1 MLVKLAWRNLWRN
14 KLRTSIIL
22 GAVVFGLLGVT
33 AMMGFMTGFVDSMLS
48 NAIRWQ
54 TSHIQL
60 HNPKYVSNPDIVEEI
75 PNGEHLAE
83 LLRTLPNVQTVSAR
97 FIAVGMVASA
107 RSNRGVRINGINI
120 DDEAR
125 LTPLSTKISDGEFL
139 DREGRNPILVSQK
152 LAERLRL
159 KVGSKVV
166 LTFTDAAGQVV
177 GAAYR
182 VKGIFSTPSTQ
193 FDEGNV
199 FVRKSDLQKTAS
211 MQGVHEIAILFN
223 DGSDL
228 IQAKQDIHQVTDKVA
243 NSAPVLVRDWK
254 QIQPMLA
261 TMMNTMHVS
270 NRIILVIFVVAMMFG
285 IINIM
290 LMSVFE
296 RTQEFGVLMAVGM
309 QKHKVFTLIMLE
321 TTMLGATGALLGLAA
336 SATLIAVL
344 HHYGMSLASMSD
356 GLGAYGI
363 DTVLYPRVSYRE
375 YQITFLTVFVASV
388 LAAIY
393 PARQILKQRPV
404 DAMAEKK

>member
-14 KLRTSIIL
+14 KLRTAIIL
-22 GAVVFGLLGVT
+22 GAMVFGLVGVT

-54 TSHIQL
+54 TSHLQI
-60 HNPKYVSNPDIVEEI
+60 HNPQYVRNPDISEQVSE
-75 PNGEHLAE
+75 GERLAQQ
-83 LLRTLPNVQTVSAR
+83 LRTLPDVDTVSAR

-107 RSNRGVRINGINI
+107 RSNRGVRINGIDI
-120 DDEAR
+120 EDEAR
-125 LTPLSTKISDGEFL
+125 ITPLSTKLSEGEWL
-139 DREGRNPILVSQK
+139 SREGRNPILVSQK
-152 LAERLRL
+152 LSERLKLR
-159 KVGSKVV
+159 VGSKVV
-166 LTFTDAAGQVV
+166 VTFTDAGGQVV

-182 VKGIFSTPSTQ
+182 VRGIFSTPSTQ

-199 FVRKSDLQKTAS
+199 LVRKSDLQKTAA
-211 MQGVHEIAILFN
+211 MQGVHEIAILLK
-223 DGSDL
+223 DSQALETIKTDIIQMVEEESTGSR
-228 IQAKQDIHQVTDKVA
+228 I
-243 NSAPVLVRDWK
+243 SVRDWQ

-261 TMMNTMHVS
+261 TMMNTMDVS
-270 NRIILVIFVVAMMFG
+270 NRIILIIFVIAMMFG

-309 QKHKVFTLIMLE
+309 QKHKVFSLIMLE
-321 TTMLGATGALLGLAA
+321 TTMLGATGALLGLVA
-336 SATLIAVL
+336 SAALMAIL
-344 HHYGMSLASMSD
+344 HHYGISLASVSD

-375 YQITFLTVFVASV
+375 YQITFVTVFVASV

-404 DAMAEKK
+404 DAMAEKN